1 MTSTFDDISALAGK
15 SVEELLTFVADEEL
29 GYKDK
34 ASSLLLSSGIK
45 DIYPTL
51 ERGLRDD
58 NNANFRN
65 GAMDT
70 LVAFGKKSLPYLI
83 KLLLDRDEEVR
94 NFVCVILGDIGN
106 REAVGHLIKALA
118 DSDPNV
124 SHSAAEALG
133 KIGDRSALFPLIELL
148 KGEFW
153 VQYSAIA
160 AIGAMKDYRAVP
172 HLLDLLDNEML
183 ASVVIEALGQIGDPR
198 ALHPLGRILPHLD
211 DCTAGTCIKAIMEIY
226 LAVSEALSYKNS
238 LAEYKQPEHL
248 RKILNC
254 GGVEKLTSILNSSH
268 DKEVLNATIML
279 LGWYGEASI
288 VTSFFP
294 LLADESLTEKVEAA
308 ILSLGSDAE
317 SLLQVALDNGND
329 SVKIVALRNLRYIG
343 TSPKKGKL
351 GAFLQ
356 SSNNELQLEA
366 LETVKTLPDEAYLC
380 ALHQLLL
387 SESLTVASK
396 AAEALGNYPFAAVK
410 EPLAELAASDSP
422 FKRARAALLLCQLRK
437 NVTGPILGILLDD
450 TDSEVKKLALKAAG
464 IQKATTAVPKLA
476 EAVAHHDIAI
486 KIAAVMAIAEFHTP
500 MMVEEILALIG
511 KDEAFDYAAFK
522 ALGLMNAK
530 VAENVLVAHLEK
542 GGLSRRLEYVLLET
556 LGIISAASASQTI
569 CSRYLTATDPDI
581 RRLAIET
588 LGQLGDTNSI
598 KAVESA
604 ITDRHWSV
612 RVAVLHT
619 LGKLGGIKEM
629 PLLLQ
634 AINDPDNMVRKHAI
648 LALGEPHFES
658 AIPALVQQLADM
670 EMSRYAFIA
679 LLKLGRQSLPWLH
692 RHMLKNYSVD
702 IRVRLID
709 LLGKIGDKRSVEPL
723 MELLE
728 DPSSQVRLAAIDSL
742 ASCFD
747 GILLKKL
754 TTVKKHDNDEEVRQR
769 AELALKTFSMEKYN

>member
-1 MTSTFDDISALAGK
+1 MTSTFDGISALAGK
-15 SVEELLTFVADEEL
+15 SVEELLIFVADEEL

-34 ASSLLLSSGIK
+34 ALSLLLSSGIK
-45 DIYPTL
+45 DIFPIL

-58 NNANFRN
+58 NYANFRN

-70 LVAFGKKSLPYLI
+70 LVAFGKQSLPYLSN
-83 KLLLDRDEEVR
+83 LLTDKNEEVR
-94 NFVCVILGDIGN
+94 NFVCVMLGDIGN
-106 REAVGHLIKALA
+106 REVVGHLIKALA

-153 VQYSAIA
+153 VQYSAIS

-183 ASVVIEALGQIGDPR
+183 ASPVIEALGQIGDPR
-198 ALHPLGRILPHLD
+198 ALHPLGRILPQLD
-211 DCTAGTCIKAIMEIY
+211 DSTAGICIKAIMEIY
-226 LAVSEALSYKNS
+226 MAVSESLSYKNS

-248 RKILNC
+248 RKILNND
-254 GGVEKLTSILNSSH
+254 GVEKLTFILNTSCE
-268 DKEVLNATIML
+268 KEVLNATIML
-279 LGWYGEASI
+279 LGWYGDASV

-294 LLADESLTEKVEAA
+294 LLADESLIEKVEAA

-317 SLLQVALDNGND
+317 PLLEEALDNEND
-329 SVKIVALRNLRYIG
+329 TVKIVALRNLRYIG
-343 TSPKKGKL
+343 SPPKKEKL
-351 GAFLQ
+351 AAFLQ
-356 SSNNELQLEA
+356 SSNSELQFEA
-366 LETVKTLPDEAYLC
+366 LETAITLSDEAYLGK
-380 ALHQLLL
+380 LHQLLL
-387 SESLTVASK
+387 SESLPVAGK
-396 AAEALGNYPFAAVK
+396 AAEALGNYPFAALK
-410 EPLAELAASDSP
+410 EPLAKMAASGSP
-422 FKRARAALLLCQLRK
+422 FTRARAALLLCQLRK
-437 NVTGPILGILLDD
+437 NVTVSILDLLLDD
-450 TDSEVKKLALKAAG
+450 ADPGVKKLALKAAG
-464 IQKATTAVPKLA
+464 IQKATAAVPKLA
-476 EAVAHHDIAI
+476 EALDHHDISI

-530 VAENVLVAHLEK
+530 EAENALVAQLEK

-556 LGIISAASASQTI
+556 LGIISAASASKTI
-569 CSRYLTATDPDI
+569 CSRYLTSTDPDI
-581 RRLAIET
+581 RRLAVET

-598 KAVESA
+598 QAVESA
-604 ITDRHWSV
+604 ITDSHWSV

-619 LGKLGGIKEM
+619 LGKLGGIREM

-634 AINDPDNMVRKHAI
+634 AIHDPDNMVRKHAI
-648 LALGEPHFES
+648 LALGEPHFEP

-692 RHMLKNYSVD
+692 RHMLKNYSAD

-723 MELLE
+723 MGLLD
-728 DPSSQVRLAAIDSL
+728 DPNSQIRLAAIDSI

-754 TTVKKHDNDEEVRQR
+754 TTVKKRDNDEEVRQR
-769 AELALKTFSMEKYN
+769 AELALKTFTMEKYN